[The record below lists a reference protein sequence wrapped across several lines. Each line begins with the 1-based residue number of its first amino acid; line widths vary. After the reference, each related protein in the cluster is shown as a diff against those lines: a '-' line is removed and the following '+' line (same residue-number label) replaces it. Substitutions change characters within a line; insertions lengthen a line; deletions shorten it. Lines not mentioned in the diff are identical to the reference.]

1 MPQKNLIPASY
12 IFSYWI
18 FVWAL
23 LFILVK
29 YYYIFAKTPLPKQIR
44 QFNPTLIVLVA
55 LIWNTESIIE
65 LIVREVGFW
74 SVVKYAAVNICI
86 KLIPLALVWTWDVD
100 LYRDVSI
107 ALAVFVIYC
116 AYLWVNGTNF
126 FAVYE
131 DLTQSIMNNE
141 NRTPF
146 EHLLT
151 RMVE

>member
-1 MPQKNLIPASY
+1 MPQTNLIPASY

-23 LFILVK
+23 LFILAK

-86 KLIPLALVWTWDVD
+86 KLIPLILVWTWDID

-116 AYLWVNGTNF
+116 TYLWVNGTNF